1 MNIVSPTHNKRTIHE
16 ISSLNGCSQ
25 THISARMEMKNME
38 FLVSSPHERLSM
50 ITNRS
55 AIPSLSVPDFF
66 HQYTEED
73 NESYDTEVTK
83 AVRSLDLAEL
93 KALYK
98 KGRSFQC
105 GNRFGESLLHMACR
119 RGSVEVVQFFLECN
133 VSINCVDDMGRTPL
147 HDAMWNSVAQV
158 ELVDLIVSISPNL
171 LFMSDIRG
179 HTPLEYCRREHW
191 FTWNKFLEARKEN
204 ICQASDPHRM

>member
-1 MNIVSPTHNKRTIHE
+1 MLALSPRHSKKRTIYD
-16 ISSLNGCSQ
+16 ITSLTSCSAKKKS
-25 THISARMEMKNME
+25 TELKMDEV
-38 FLVSSPHERLSM
+38 FLLNSPHERLAM

-55 AIPSLSVPDFF
+55 IIPSLSVSDFF
-66 HQYTEED
+66 HQYTEEEND
-73 NESYDTEVTK
+73 SYDAQVTK
-83 AVRSLDLAEL
+83 AVRALDLTEL

-98 KGRSFQC
+98 EGRTFQC

-119 RGSVEVVQFFLECN
+119 RGSLEVVQFFLDCK

-147 HDAMWNSVAQV
+147 HDAMWNSIAQV
-158 ELVDLIVSISPNL
+158 ELVDLIVSISPDL

-191 FTWNKFLEARKEN
+191 ITWNKYLESQKEKICKSLAR
-204 ICQASDPHRM
+204 